1 MNLGIISNYLDN
13 ISLHYFL
20 NLVQGIIKTMDIEKI
35 RTLIALMEESE
46 LVNLE
51 ISSDDEHISLTRHY
65 DTPVPT
71 MMAAP
76 AAGVAPAA
84 ADTKPAIKAGS
95 VETSPMVG
103 VYYSAPSPND
113 PPFVKVGQKVQ
124 AGDTLG
130 IIEAMKIMNP
140 LEATQSG
147 VVDEILVDNS
157 EVVQFGQPMIRYK
170 A

>member
-1 MNLGIISNYLDN
+1 
-13 ISLHYFL
+13 
-20 NLVQGIIKTMDIEKI
+20 MDIEKI

-65 DTPVPT
+65 DAPAPT

-76 AAGVAPAA
+76 AAGATPGPAEA
-84 ADTKPAIKAGS
+84 KPAGKAGS

-113 PPFVKVGQKVQ
+113 PPFIKVGQKVQ

-147 VVDEILVDNS
+147 VIDEILVTNS
-157 EVVQFGQPMIRYK
+157 EVVQFGQPIVRYK

>member
-1 MNLGIISNYLDN
+1 
-13 ISLHYFL
+13 
-20 NLVQGIIKTMDIEKI
+20 MDIEKI

-65 DTPVPT
+65 DAPAPT

-76 AAGVAPAA
+76 AAAPIAA
-84 ADTKPAIKAGS
+84 EAKAAVKAGS

-103 VYYSAPSPND
+103 VFYSAPSPND
-113 PPFVKVGQKVQ
+113 PPFVKVGQKIQ

-147 VVDEILVDNS
+147 IVDEILVDNS
-157 EVVQFGQPMIRYK
+157 DVVQFGQPIVRYK

>member
-1 MNLGIISNYLDN
+1 
-13 ISLHYFL
+13 
-20 NLVQGIIKTMDIEKI
+20 MDIEKI
-35 RTLIALMEESE
+35 RTLIALMEENE

-51 ISSDDEHISLTRHY
+51 VSSDDEHISLTRHY
-65 DTPVPT
+65 EAPAPT

-76 AAGVAPAA
+76 TAGAAPVAATAKAAG
-84 ADTKPAIKAGS
+84 KAGN
-95 VETSPMVG
+95 VENSPMVG
-103 VYYSAPSPND
+103 VFYSAPTPND

-124 AGDTLG
+124 AGDTIG

-147 VVDEILVDNS
+147 IIDEILVDNS
-157 EVVQFGQPMIRYK
+157 EVVQFGQPIVRYK

>member
-1 MNLGIISNYLDN
+1 
-13 ISLHYFL
+13 
-20 NLVQGIIKTMDIEKI
+20 MDIEKI

-65 DTPVPT
+65 DAPAPT

-76 AAGVAPAA
+76 AAGAAPVAA
-84 ADTKPAIKAGS
+84 AAKAAVKAGS
-95 VETSPMVG
+95 VETSLMVG

-147 VVDEILVDNS
+147 VIDEILVDNS
-157 EVVQFGQPMIRYK
+157 EVVQFGQPVIRYK

>member
-1 MNLGIISNYLDN
+1 
-13 ISLHYFL
+13 
-20 NLVQGIIKTMDIEKI
+20 MDIEKI

-65 DTPVPT
+65 DTPAPT

-76 AAGVAPAA
+76 TAGAAPTAAP
-84 ADTKPAIKAGS
+84 KPAEKAGS

-103 VYYSAPSPND
+103 VFYSAPSPND

-147 VVDEILVDNS
+147 IVDEILVNNS
-157 EVVQFGQPMIRYK
+157 EVVQFGQPVIRYK

>member
-1 MNLGIISNYLDN
+1 
-13 ISLHYFL
+13 
-20 NLVQGIIKTMDIEKI
+20 MDIEKI
-35 RTLIALMEESE
+35 RTLIALMEENE

-51 ISSDDEHISLTRHY
+51 VSSDDEHISLTRHY
-65 DTPVPT
+65 DAP

-76 AAGVAPAA
+76 AAAPIAA
-84 ADTKPAIKAGS
+84 TATKAAGKAGS
-95 VETSPMVG
+95 VETAPMVG
-103 VYYSAPSPND
+103 VFYSAASPND

-147 VVDEILVDNS
+147 VIDEILVDNS
-157 EVVQFGQPMIRYK
+157 EVVQFGQPVIRYK

>member
-1 MNLGIISNYLDN
+1 
-13 ISLHYFL
+13 
-20 NLVQGIIKTMDIEKI
+20 
-35 RTLIALMEESE
+35 
-46 LVNLE
+46 
-51 ISSDDEHISLTRHY
+51 
-65 DTPVPT
+65 

-76 AAGVAPAA
+76 TAGTAPIAAEATPAA
-84 ADTKPAIKAGS
+84 KAGN
-95 VETSPMVG
+95 VESSPMVG
-103 VYYSAPSPND
+103 VFYSASSPND

-147 VVDEILVDNS
+147 IVDEILVDNS
-157 EVVQFGQPMIRYK
+157 EVVQFGQPVIRYK

>member
-1 MNLGIISNYLDN
+1 
-13 ISLHYFL
+13 
-20 NLVQGIIKTMDIEKI
+20 MDIEKI

-65 DTPVPT
+65 DAPAPT
-71 MMAAP
+71 MMAAS
-76 AAGVAPAA
+76 ATPAA
-84 ADTKPAIKAGS
+84 AVEGKPAEKAGS
-95 VETSPMVG
+95 VESSPMVG
-103 VYYSAPSPND
+103 VFYSAPSPND

-147 VVDEILVDNS
+147 IVDEILVDNS
-157 EVVQFGQPMIRYK
+157 EVVQFGQPVIRYK

>member
-1 MNLGIISNYLDN
+1 
-13 ISLHYFL
+13 
-20 NLVQGIIKTMDIEKI
+20 MDIEKI

-65 DTPVPT
+65 DAPIQT

-76 AAGVAPAA
+76 AVASAPSAAQAAPAA
-84 ADTKPAIKAGS
+84 KAGD

-103 VYYSAPSPND
+103 VFYSAASPND
-113 PPFVKVGQKVQ
+113 PPFIKVGQQVQ

-147 VVDEILVDNS
+147 IVDEILVDNS
-157 EVVQFGQPMIRYK
+157 EVVQFGQPVIRYK

>member
-1 MNLGIISNYLDN
+1 
-13 ISLHYFL
+13 
-20 NLVQGIIKTMDIEKI
+20 MDIEKI

-65 DTPVPT
+65 DTPAPT

-76 AAGVAPAA
+76 TAGAAPIAAEATPAA
-84 ADTKPAIKAGS
+84 KAGN
-95 VETSPMVG
+95 VESSPMVG
-103 VYYSAPSPND
+103 VFYSASSPND

-147 VVDEILVDNS
+147 IVDEILVDNS
-157 EVVQFGQPMIRYK
+157 EVVQFGQPVIRYK

>member
-1 MNLGIISNYLDN
+1 
-13 ISLHYFL
+13 
-20 NLVQGIIKTMDIEKI
+20 MDIEKI
-35 RTLIALMEESE
+35 RTLIALMEENE

-51 ISSDDEHISLTRHY
+51 VSSDDEHISLTRHY
-65 DTPVPT
+65 DAPAPT

-76 AAGVAPAA
+76 AAAPIAA
-84 ADTKPAIKAGS
+84 TATKAAGKAGS
-95 VETSPMVG
+95 VETAPMVG
-103 VYYSAPSPND
+103 VFYSAASPND

-147 VVDEILVDNS
+147 VIDEILVDNS
-157 EVVQFGQPMIRYK
+157 EVVQFGQPVIRYK

>member
-1 MNLGIISNYLDN
+1 
-13 ISLHYFL
+13 
-20 NLVQGIIKTMDIEKI
+20 MDIEKI

-65 DTPVPT
+65 DTPAPT

-76 AAGVAPAA
+76 AASAAPAA
-84 ADTKPAIKAGS
+84 AAEGKPAEKAGS
-95 VETSPMVG
+95 VENSPMVG
-103 VYYSAPSPND
+103 VFYSAPSPND

-147 VVDEILVDNS
+147 IVDEILVDNS
-157 EVVQFGQPMIRYK
+157 EVVQFGQPVIRYK

>member
-1 MNLGIISNYLDN
+1 MCS
-13 ISLHYFL
+13 S
-20 NLVQGIIKTMDIEKI
+20 
-35 RTLIALMEESE
+35 SE

-65 DTPVPT
+65 DAPAPT

-76 AAGVAPAA
+76 TVGAAPIAA
-84 ADTKPAIKAGS
+84 EATAAIKAGS

-103 VYYSAPSPND
+103 VFYSAPSPND

-147 VVDEILVDNS
+147 IVDEILVNNS
-157 EVVQFGQPMIRYK
+157 EVVQFGQPVIRYK

>member
-1 MNLGIISNYLDN
+1 
-13 ISLHYFL
+13 
-20 NLVQGIIKTMDIEKI
+20 MDIEKI

-51 ISSDDEHISLTRHY
+51 VSSDDEHISLTRHY
-65 DTPVPT
+65 DAPAPT

-76 AAGVAPAA
+76 AAGAPIAAEAAPAA
-84 ADTKPAIKAGS
+84 VKAGS

-147 VVDEILVDNS
+147 VIDEILVNNS
-157 EVVQFGQPMIRYK
+157 EVVQFGQPVVRYK

>member
-1 MNLGIISNYLDN
+1 MN
-13 ISLHYFL
+13 
-20 NLVQGIIKTMDIEKI
+20 IEKI
-35 RTLIALMEESE
+35 RTLIALMEENE

-51 ISSDDEHISLTRHY
+51 VSSDDEHISLTRHY
-65 DTPVPT
+65 EAPAPT

-76 AAGVAPAA
+76 TAGVAPAA
-84 ADTKPAIKAGS
+84 GDAKPAGKPGS

-103 VYYSAPSPND
+103 VFYSASSPND
-113 PPFVKVGQKVQ
+113 PPFVKVGQQVQ

-147 VVDEILVDNS
+147 VVAEILVTNS
-157 EVVQFGQPMIRYK
+157 EVVQFGQPVIRYK

>member
-1 MNLGIISNYLDN
+1 
-13 ISLHYFL
+13 
-20 NLVQGIIKTMDIEKI
+20 MDIEKI

-65 DTPVPT
+65 DAPAPT

-76 AAGVAPAA
+76 AAGAAPIAA
-84 ADTKPAIKAGS
+84 EAKPAGKAGS

-113 PPFVKVGQKVQ
+113 PPFIKVGQKVQ

-147 VVDEILVDNS
+147 VIDEILVTNS
-157 EVVQFGQPMIRYK
+157 EVVQFGQPIVRYK

>member
-1 MNLGIISNYLDN
+1 
-13 ISLHYFL
+13 
-20 NLVQGIIKTMDIEKI
+20 MDIEKI
-35 RTLIALMEESE
+35 RTLIALMEENE

-51 ISSDDEHISLTRHY
+51 VSSGDERISLTRHY
-65 DTPVPT
+65 AAPVPT
-71 MMAAP
+71 MMTSPVNSQAMVQDKGP
-76 AAGVAPAA
+76 
-84 ADTKPAIKAGS
+84 TLKAGS
-95 VETSPMVG
+95 VETAPMVG
-103 VYYSAPSPND
+103 VFYSAPSPND

-147 VVDEILVDNS
+147 VIDEILVNNGD
-157 EVVQFGQPMIRYK
+157 VVQFGQPVIRYK